1 MEEEDKEGGSKD
13 VDMAAAAGDV
23 EIILNAAQH
32 LGVRPPKTMD
42 PPQEGGTDEEAQ
54 PMRPN
59 HTKSLTTGTCAA
71 AAGGISHSGTQA

>member
-42 PPQEGGTDEEAQ
+42 PPQEGHTGKEAQ
-54 PMRPN
+54 AMCPIR
-59 HTKSLTTGTCAA
+59 TKSSTNGTCAEA
-71 AAGGISHSGTQA
+71 ADGISHSGTRA